1 MGTFNT
7 ATMTRVAGFNT
18 NRTYDPR
25 LADNPPP
32 TFPETNDF
40 RVVSYQKDVAPLP

>member
-1 MGTFNT
+1 
-7 ATMTRVAGFNT
+7 MTRVSGFDT
-18 NRTYDPR
+18 NRTYDPC

-32 TFPETNDF
+32 PFPETNDF